1 MIIWVPVNLKGKFG
15 RLSSKLVIIMTTTI
29 KMEDILARTER
40 NTVLYIGYD
49 NEAFMNTGIQES
61 GTTPFGASTTT
72 GPGGEKIK
80 GKIGIKEDYLP
91 GFTLLGHKS
100 GYFATANVAYP
111 MDFIGKVM
119 DAMKTPG
126 GGFIQVFAPCPRGWR
141 HAAGDT
147 MKVAKLATES
157 GYWPLLVMKVKD
169 GNPTYYYSTVPG
181 MPKSEN
187 EGEFIA
193 TDDDKL
199 LELIKS
205 QGKFR
210 HLLKPEF
217 LEKNIDELFA
227 QVKSRNANIN
237 KLLTQFG
244 SDDRKIRYSVQHFKV
259 PPQKHIN
266 PGHGLCGGC
275 GAGFMLNQLTSAAYM
290 IAKENIIYVNNTC
303 CVEVSTSKDDVS
315 SWEVSWFHQ
324 LFESG
329 ATCADAISTAYRIMH
344 NKGIKKEVPYVVH
357 IGGDGSTVNIGYQ
370 FLKSAIVRS
379 CGYQIMND
387 DLKI

>member
-1 MIIWVPVNLKGKFG
+1 
-15 RLSSKLVIIMTTTI
+15 MTTII
-29 KMEDILARTER
+29 KMEDILARSER

-72 GPGGEKIK
+72 GPGGELIK

-91 GFTLLGHKS
+91 GFSLLGHKS
-100 GYFATANVAYP
+100 AYFATANVAYP
-111 MDFIGKVM
+111 MDFMGKVM

-126 GGFIQVFAPCPRGWR
+126 GGFIQVYAPCPRGWR
-141 HAAGDT
+141 HDGGDT
-147 MKVAKLATES
+147 DRIAKIATES
-157 GYWPLLVMKVKD
+157 GYWPLLTIKVKN
-169 GNPTYYYSTVPG
+169 GEPTYYYNSVPR
-181 MPKSEN
+181 MAKPEN
-187 EGEFIA
+187 EDEYIGTNDE
-193 TDDDKL
+193 KL
-199 LELIKS
+199 IELLKS

-210 HLLKPEF
+210 HLFKPEF
-217 LEKNIDELFA
+217 LEANIDELFGQIKA
-227 QVKSRNANIN
+227 RNANLN
-237 KLLTQFG
+237 KLLGKFG
-244 SDDRKIRYSVQHFKV
+244 VDDRKLRYSVKHSKI

-275 GAGFMLNQLTSAAYM
+275 GAGFMLNQLASGAQMVAQN
-290 IAKENIIYVNNTC
+290 NIIYVNNTC

-315 SWEVSWFHQ
+315 SWNVPWMHQ

-329 ATCADAISTAYRIMH
+329 STVADAISTAYRIMY
-344 NKGIKKEVPYVVH
+344 NKGIKEEVPYVIH
-357 IGGDGSTVNIGYQ
+357 IGGDGSTVNIGFQ

-379 CGYQIMND
+379 SSYQIMNK